1 MYYCKKCGAA
11 LTPEKRFCSQC
22 GTPVEEIASTAQ
34 PTTPQAETPAAAT
47 TAQPTAPQVE
57 TPAAA
62 TAQPTAPQAET
73 PAAATTAQ
81 PTAPQAET
89 PAAATAQPTTS
100 QVETPAAATAQPTAP
115 QVETPAAATTAQ
127 PAAPQAETP
136 AAATTAQPAAPQAET
151 PAAAP
156 TAQPTTSQ
164 AETPAAAATTQTTA
178 PQAETPAAPTA
189 QPAAPQAETPAAA
202 TTAQPTASQVETS
215 AAAPTAQP
223 TTSQVETP
231 AAAPTTQPTAPQVE
245 TPAAATTAQPTTSQA
260 DAPAAATTTQPTAP
274 QQAAAPQ
281 NGTPVS
287 PQPAATVPPQTAWQN
302 PQQQAQPTPNAGQPT
317 GQQPQMSWQDW
328 QNFQNWQNA
337 QQQGQK
343 AANNINL
350 SNGVQKL
357 EESDSFMFRSLGLTL
372 KTLMKKPVQLWG
384 LSLLGVI
391 LQSLS
396 NVLCAV
402 PPILGMGVSSTLSA
416 GMENVFLDA
425 YHQKEINSKQIFS
438 GFSSGKSFLR
448 IAGGMLWRTLWLFL
462 WALFALIPIVGW
474 VIAPIM
480 LVIKGISYS
489 FTPYLLLRK
498 KDLSPL
504 DALKRSMEMTKGYR
518 AKIFLTYLICY
529 AALLVIGLLL
539 FLIAQ
544 IPVIGFIIAGIVGV
558 VISVLCPLFFGVLR
572 AAMFTEVVRLE
583 KITDIEL

>member
-22 GTPVEEIASTAQ
+22 GTPVEEITSTAQ
-34 PTTPQAETPAAAT
+34 PTASQAEAPAAV
-47 TAQPTAPQVE
+47 P
-57 TPAAA
+57 
-62 TAQPTAPQAET
+62 TAQPTAPQADA
-73 PAAATTAQ
+73 PAAAPTTQ
-81 PTAPQAET
+81 PTTPQADA
-89 PAAATAQPTTS
+89 PAAAPTTQPT
-100 QVETPAAATAQPTAP
+100 
-115 QVETPAAATTAQ
+115 
-127 PAAPQAETP
+127 
-136 AAATTAQPAAPQAET
+136 APQAET

-156 TAQPTTSQ
+156 TAQPT
-164 AETPAAAATTQTTA
+164 A
-178 PQAETPAAPTA
+178 PQADVPAAAPTA
-189 QPAAPQAETPAAA
+189 QPTAPQAEASAAA
-202 TTAQPTASQVETS
+202 TTQPTAPQAEAS

-223 TTSQVETP
+223 T
-231 AAAPTTQPTAPQVE
+231 APQAE
-245 TPAAATTAQPTTSQA
+245 ASAAAATTQP
-260 DAPAAATTTQPTAP
+260 
-274 QQAAAPQ
+274 AAPQ

-287 PQPAATVPPQTAWQN
+287 PQPAATAQSQTAWQN
-302 PQQQAQPTPNAGQPT
+302 PQQQAQPTQNAGQPT

-343 AANNINL
+343 SANNMNL

-396 NVLCAV
+396 NLLCAA

-498 KDLSPL
+498 KDISPL

-518 AKIFLTYLICY
+518 GKIFLTYLICY

-539 FLIAQ
+539 FLIGH
-544 IPVIGFIIAGIVGV
+544 IPGIGIVLAGIIGV
-558 VISVLCPLFFGVLR
+558 VIGIFCPLFFGVLR

-583 KITDIEL
+583 KVTDIEL

>member
-22 GTPVEEIASTAQ
+22 GTPVEEITATTQPTTPQEETPTAATTTQPTAPQAETPAAVSTTQPTAPQADAPAAAATQPTAPQADAPAAVSTTQPAAPQAETPAAATAQ

-47 TAQPTAPQVE
+47 TAQPTE
-57 TPAAA
+57 TPAVAT
-62 TAQPTAPQAET
+62 TAQPTAPQAEASAAAAT
-73 PAAATTAQ
+73 AQPTAQPTAPQAEVPAAATTAQ
-81 PTAPQAET
+81 PTAPQADA
-89 PAAATAQPTTS
+89 PAA
-100 QVETPAAATAQPTAP
+100 V
-115 QVETPAAATTAQ
+115 TTAQ
-127 PAAPQAETP
+127 PA
-136 AAATTAQPAAPQAET
+136 
-151 PAAAP
+151 
-156 TAQPTTSQ
+156 
-164 AETPAAAATTQTTA
+164 
-178 PQAETPAAPTA
+178 
-189 QPAAPQAETPAAA
+189 
-202 TTAQPTASQVETS
+202 
-215 AAAPTAQP
+215 
-223 TTSQVETP
+223 
-231 AAAPTTQPTAPQVE
+231 
-245 TPAAATTAQPTTSQA
+245 
-260 DAPAAATTTQPTAP
+260 AP

-498 KDLSPL
+498 KDISPL

-518 AKIFLTYLICY
+518 GKIFLTYLICY
-529 AALLVIGLLL
+529 AALLVVGLLL
-539 FLIAQ
+539 FLIAK
-544 IPVIGFIIAGIVGV
+544 IGGFAVVLAGLIGLVIGIF
-558 VISVLCPLFFGVLR
+558 CPLFFGVLR

-583 KITDIEL
+583 KVTDIEL

>member
-22 GTPVEEIASTAQ
+22 GTPVEEITSTTQPTAPQAETLAAASTTQ
-34 PTTPQAETPAAAT
+34 PTAPQAETPAAST
-47 TAQPTAPQVE
+47 TQPTAPQAE
-57 TPAAA
+57 TPAAS
-62 TAQPTAPQAET
+62 TTQPTAPQAET
-73 PAAATTAQ
+73 PAAASTTQPTAPQEAAPAAASTTQPTAPQADAPAAASTTQ

-89 PAAATAQPTTS
+89 PAAASTT
-100 QVETPAAATAQPTAP
+100 QPTAP
-115 QVETPAAATTAQ
+115 
-127 PAAPQAETP
+127 
-136 AAATTAQPAAPQAET
+136 
-151 PAAAP
+151 
-156 TAQPTTSQ
+156 
-164 AETPAAAATTQTTA
+164 
-178 PQAETPAAPTA
+178 
-189 QPAAPQAETPAAA
+189 
-202 TTAQPTASQVETS
+202 
-215 AAAPTAQP
+215 
-223 TTSQVETP
+223 QVETP
-231 AAAPTTQPTAPQVE
+231 AAAPTTQPTAPQADA
-245 TPAAATTAQPTTSQA
+245 PATASTTQPTAPQA
-260 DAPAAATTTQPTAP
+260 DAPATAAATTQPTAP

-302 PQQQAQPTPNAGQPT
+302 PQQQAQPTQNAGQPT

-343 AANNINL
+343 SANNMNL

-396 NVLCAV
+396 NLLCAV

-498 KDLSPL
+498 KDISPL

-518 AKIFLTYLICY
+518 GKIFLTYLICY

-544 IPVIGFIIAGIVGV
+544 IPVIGFIIVGIVGV

>member
-34 PTTPQAETPAAAT
+34 PTTPQAEA
-47 TAQPTAPQVE
+47 
-57 TPAAA
+57 
-62 TAQPTAPQAET
+62 
-73 PAAATTAQ
+73 
-81 PTAPQAET
+81 
-89 PAAATAQPTTS
+89 
-100 QVETPAAATAQPTAP
+100 
-115 QVETPAAATTAQ
+115 
-127 PAAPQAETP
+127 
-136 AAATTAQPAAPQAET
+136 
-151 PAAAP
+151 
-156 TAQPTTSQ
+156 
-164 AETPAAAATTQTTA
+164 
-178 PQAETPAAPTA
+178 
-189 QPAAPQAETPAAA
+189 
-202 TTAQPTASQVETS
+202 
-215 AAAPTAQP
+215 
-223 TTSQVETP
+223 P
-231 AAAPTTQPTAPQVE
+231 AAAPTTQPTAPQAEAPVAAPTTQPTAPQAE
-245 TPAAATTAQPTTSQA
+245 TPVAASTTQPTAPQAETPAATATQPTAPQAEAPAAATTAQPTTPQA
-260 DAPAAATTTQPTAP
+260 EAPAAASTTQPTAPQAEAPAAASTTQPTAPQAEAPAAAATTQPTAPQAEAPAAATTAQPAASQAEASAAAPTAQPTAPQAEASAAATTQPTAPQAEASAAAAPTTQPTAP

-287 PQPAATVPPQTAWQN
+287 PQPAATVQSQTAWQN
-302 PQQQAQPTPNAGQPT
+302 PQQQAQPTQNAGQPT

-343 AANNINL
+343 SANNMNL

-396 NVLCAV
+396 NLLCAA

-498 KDLSPL
+498 KDISPL

-518 AKIFLTYLICY
+518 GKIFLTYLICY

-539 FLIAQ
+539 FLIGH
-544 IPVIGFIIAGIVGV
+544 IPGIGIVLAGIIGLVIGIF
-558 VISVLCPLFFGVLR
+558 CPLFFGVLR

-583 KITDIEL
+583 KVTDIEL

>member
-22 GTPVEEIASTAQ
+22 GTPVEEIAAIAQ
-34 PTTPQAETPAAAT
+34 PTTPQAETPAATTAQPAAPQAETPAAAPTTQPTASQAEIPAAAT

-62 TAQPTAPQAET
+62 TTTQPTAPQAE
-73 PAAATTAQ
+73 A
-81 PTAPQAET
+81 
-89 PAAATAQPTTS
+89 
-100 QVETPAAATAQPTAP
+100 
-115 QVETPAAATTAQ
+115 
-127 PAAPQAETP
+127 
-136 AAATTAQPAAPQAET
+136 
-151 PAAAP
+151 
-156 TAQPTTSQ
+156 
-164 AETPAAAATTQTTA
+164 
-178 PQAETPAAPTA
+178 
-189 QPAAPQAETPAAA
+189 
-202 TTAQPTASQVETS
+202 
-215 AAAPTAQP
+215 
-223 TTSQVETP
+223 P
-231 AAAPTTQPTAPQVE
+231 AAAPTTQPTAPQ
-245 TPAAATTAQPTTSQA
+245 A
-260 DAPAAATTTQPTAP
+260 DAPAAASTTQPTAP

-287 PQPAATVPPQTAWQN
+287 PQSSATTQQQAAWQN

-448 IAGGMLWRTLWLFL
+448 IAGGMLWRMLWLFL

-498 KDLSPL
+498 KDISPL
-504 DALKRSMEMTKGYR
+504 DALKRSMEMTKGVSRKNLPDLLNLLCCIACRWIVAILDRKDWRICSCSRWFDWLSDWNLLPVVLWCSASSNVHRSCTAGKSYR
-518 AKIFLTYLICY
+518 H
-529 AALLVIGLLL
+529 
-539 FLIAQ
+539 
-544 IPVIGFIIAGIVGV
+544 
-558 VISVLCPLFFGVLR
+558 
-572 AAMFTEVVRLE
+572 
-583 KITDIEL
+583 

>member
-34 PTTPQAETPAAAT
+34 PTAPQAEAPAAA
-47 TAQPTAPQVE
+47 P
-57 TPAAA
+57 

-73 PAAATTAQ
+73 PAAASTTQPTAPQAEAPAAASTAQPTASQAETPAAAPTAQPTAPQADAPAAAPTAQPTAPQADVPAAASTTQPTAPQAEASAAATTAQ

-89 PAAATAQPTTS
+89 PVAAP
-100 QVETPAAATAQPTAP
+100 TAQPTAS
-115 QVETPAAATTAQ
+115 QV
-127 PAAPQAETP
+127 
-136 AAATTAQPAAPQAET
+136 ET

-156 TAQPTTSQ
+156 TAQPTT
-164 AETPAAAATTQTTA
+164 
-178 PQAETPAAPTA
+178 
-189 QPAAPQAETPAAA
+189 PQAETPAAA
-202 TTAQPTASQVETS
+202 TTTQP
-215 AAAPTAQP
+215 AAPQADA
-223 TTSQVETP
+223 P
-231 AAAPTTQPTAPQVE
+231 AAVPTTQPTAPQAE
-245 TPAAATTAQPTTSQA
+245 ASAAAAATTQPT
-260 DAPAAATTTQPTAP
+260 
-274 QQAAAPQ
+274 APQ

-343 AANNINL
+343 SANNMNL

-396 NVLCAV
+396 NLLCAV

-498 KDLSPL
+498 KDISPL

-518 AKIFLTYLICY
+518 GKIFLTYLICY
-529 AALLVIGLLL
+529 AALLVVGLLL

>member
-22 GTPVEEIASTAQ
+22 GTPVEEITSTTQPTAPQAEASAAAATTQPTTPQAEAPAAAPTAQPTAPQAEAPAAASTAQ
-34 PTTPQAETPAAAT
+34 PTTPQAE
-47 TAQPTAPQVE
+47 APV
-57 TPAAA
+57 
-62 TAQPTAPQAET
+62 
-73 PAAATTAQ
+73 
-81 PTAPQAET
+81 
-89 PAAATAQPTTS
+89 
-100 QVETPAAATAQPTAP
+100 
-115 QVETPAAATTAQ
+115 
-127 PAAPQAETP
+127 
-136 AAATTAQPAAPQAET
+136 
-151 PAAAP
+151 
-156 TAQPTTSQ
+156 
-164 AETPAAAATTQTTA
+164 
-178 PQAETPAAPTA
+178 
-189 QPAAPQAETPAAA
+189 
-202 TTAQPTASQVETS
+202 
-215 AAAPTAQP
+215 
-223 TTSQVETP
+223 
-231 AAAPTTQPTAPQVE
+231 AAPTTQPTAPQAEAPAAAPTAQQAEAPAAAPTAQPTAPQADVPAAASTTQPTASQAE
-245 TPAAATTAQPTTSQA
+245 APAAAATTQPTAPQA
-260 DAPAAATTTQPTAP
+260 EASAASTTQPTAP

-343 AANNINL
+343 SANNMNL

-396 NVLCAV
+396 NLLCAV

-498 KDLSPL
+498 KDISPL

-518 AKIFLTYLICY
+518 GKIFLTYLICY
-529 AALLVIGLLL
+529 AALLVVGLLL

>member
-22 GTPVEEIASTAQ
+22 GTPVEEITSTTQPTAPQAETPAAAPTTQPTAPQVETPTAATTAQPTTSQVETPAASTTQPTAPQAETPAAASTTQPTAPQEAAPAAATTAQPTAPQVETPAAATTAQPTAPQAETPVAAPTAQPIASQVETPAAAPTAQ
-34 PTTPQAETPAAAT
+34 PTTPQVETPAAAT

-62 TAQPTAPQAET
+62 TTAQPTTSQVET

-81 PTAPQAET
+81 PTAPQAE
-89 PAAATAQPTTS
+89 
-100 QVETPAAATAQPTAP
+100 
-115 QVETPAAATTAQ
+115 
-127 PAAPQAETP
+127 
-136 AAATTAQPAAPQAET
+136 
-151 PAAAP
+151 
-156 TAQPTTSQ
+156 
-164 AETPAAAATTQTTA
+164 
-178 PQAETPAAPTA
+178 
-189 QPAAPQAETPAAA
+189 
-202 TTAQPTASQVETS
+202 AS
-215 AAAPTAQP
+215 
-223 TTSQVETP
+223 
-231 AAAPTTQPTAPQVE
+231 AAAPTTQPT
-245 TPAAATTAQPTTSQA
+245 
-260 DAPAAATTTQPTAP
+260 
-274 QQAAAPQ
+274 APQ

-287 PQPAATVPPQTAWQN
+287 PQPAATAQSQTAWQN
-302 PQQQAQPTPNAGQPT
+302 PQQQAQPTQNAGQPT

-396 NVLCAV
+396 NLLCAV

-498 KDLSPL
+498 KDISPL

-518 AKIFLTYLICY
+518 GKIFLTYLICY

-544 IPVIGFIIAGIVGV
+544 IPVIGFIIVGIVGV

>member
-22 GTPVEEIASTAQ
+22 GTPVEEITSTTQ
-34 PTTPQAETPAAAT
+34 PTAPQAETPAAAPT
-47 TAQPTAPQVE
+47 TQPTAPQAE

-62 TAQPTAPQAET
+62 STTQPTAPQAET

-81 PTAPQAET
+81 PTTSQVET
-89 PAAATAQPTTS
+89 PAAASTAQPTTS
-100 QVETPAAATAQPTAP
+100 QVETPAAAS
-115 QVETPAAATTAQ
+115 
-127 PAAPQAETP
+127 
-136 AAATTAQPAAPQAET
+136 
-151 PAAAP
+151 

-164 AETPAAAATTQTTA
+164 AETPAAASTT
-178 PQAETPAAPTA
+178 
-189 QPAAPQAETPAAA
+189 
-202 TTAQPTASQVETS
+202 QPTA
-215 AAAPTAQP
+215 P
-223 TTSQVETP
+223 QVETP
-231 AAAPTTQPTAPQVE
+231 AAAPTTQPTAPQAE
-245 TPAAATTAQPTTSQA
+245 ASAAATTQPT
-260 DAPAAATTTQPTAP
+260 
-274 QQAAAPQ
+274 APQ

-287 PQPAATVPPQTAWQN
+287 PQPAATAQSQTAWQN

-343 AANNINL
+343 SANNMNL

-396 NVLCAV
+396 NLLCAV

-489 FTPYLLLRK
+489 FIPYLLLRK
-498 KDLSPL
+498 KDISPL

-518 AKIFLTYLICY
+518 GKIFLTYLICY

-583 KITDIEL
+583 KVTDIEL

>member
-22 GTPVEEIASTAQ
+22 GTPVEEITST
-34 PTTPQAETPAAAT
+34 T
-47 TAQPTAPQVE
+47 
-57 TPAAA
+57 
-62 TAQPTAPQAET
+62 QPTAPQA
-73 PAAATTAQ
+73 
-81 PTAPQAET
+81 
-89 PAAATAQPTTS
+89 
-100 QVETPAAATAQPTAP
+100 
-115 QVETPAAATTAQ
+115 
-127 PAAPQAETP
+127 
-136 AAATTAQPAAPQAET
+136 
-151 PAAAP
+151 
-156 TAQPTTSQ
+156 
-164 AETPAAAATTQTTA
+164 
-178 PQAETPAAPTA
+178 
-189 QPAAPQAETPAAA
+189 
-202 TTAQPTASQVETS
+202 
-215 AAAPTAQP
+215 
-223 TTSQVETP
+223 ETP

-245 TPAAATTAQPTTSQA
+245 TPTAATTAQPTTSQVETPAASTTQPTAPQAETPAAASTTQPTAPQEAAPAAASTTQPTAPQA
-260 DAPAAATTTQPTAP
+260 DAPAAASTTQPTAPQAETPAAASTTQPTAPQVETPAAAPTTQPTAPQADAPATASTTQPTAPQADAPATAAATTQPTAP

-302 PQQQAQPTPNAGQPT
+302 PQQQAQPTQNAGQPT

-343 AANNINL
+343 SANNMNL

-396 NVLCAV
+396 NLLCAV

-498 KDLSPL
+498 KDISPL

-518 AKIFLTYLICY
+518 GKIFLTYLICY

-544 IPVIGFIIAGIVGV
+544 IPVIGFIIVGIVGV

>member
-34 PTTPQAETPAAAT
+34 PTTPQAETPAA
-47 TAQPTAPQVE
+47 
-57 TPAAA
+57 
-62 TAQPTAPQAET
+62 
-73 PAAATTAQ
+73 
-81 PTAPQAET
+81 
-89 PAAATAQPTTS
+89 
-100 QVETPAAATAQPTAP
+100 
-115 QVETPAAATTAQ
+115 
-127 PAAPQAETP
+127 
-136 AAATTAQPAAPQAET
+136 TTAQPAAPQAET

-156 TAQPTTSQ
+156 TTQPTAS
-164 AETPAAAATTQTTA
+164 
-178 PQAETPAAPTA
+178 
-189 QPAAPQAETPAAA
+189 QAETPAAA
-202 TTAQPTASQVETS
+202 TTAQPTTSQVETPAAATTTQPTAS
-215 AAAPTAQP
+215 QAETPAAPTAQP
-223 TTSQVETP
+223 TAPQVETP

-245 TPAAATTAQPTTSQA
+245 TPAAAPTTQPTASQAETPAAATTAQPTTPPQAETPAAAMTTQPTAPQAEAPAAAPTTQPTAPQVKTPAAAPTTQPTAPQA
-260 DAPAAATTTQPTAP
+260 DAPATASTTQPTAP

-448 IAGGMLWRTLWLFL
+448 IAGGMLWRMLWLFL

-498 KDLSPL
+498 KDISPL

-518 AKIFLTYLICY
+518 GKIFLTYLICY
-529 AALLVIGLLL
+529 AALLVVGLLL
-539 FLIAQ
+539 FLIAK
-544 IPVIGFIIAGIVGV
+544 IGGFAVVLAGLIGLVIGIF
-558 VISVLCPLFFGVLR
+558 CPLFFGVLR

-583 KITDIEL
+583 KVTDIEL

>member
-22 GTPVEEIASTAQ
+22 GTPVEEIAAIAQPTTPQAETPAATTAQPAAPQAETPAAAPTTQPTAPQADAPATATAQ
-34 PTTPQAETPAAAT
+34 PTAPQAETPAAAT
-47 TAQPTAPQVE
+47 TAQPT
-57 TPAAA
+57 TS
-62 TAQPTAPQAET
+62 QAET

-89 PAAATAQPTTS
+89 PAAAPTTQPTAS
-100 QVETPAAATAQPTAP
+100 QAEIPAAATTAQPTAP
-115 QVETPAAATTAQ
+115 QVETPAAATTTQ
-127 PAAPQAETP
+127 P
-136 AAATTAQPAAPQAET
+136 
-151 PAAAP
+151 
-156 TAQPTTSQ
+156 
-164 AETPAAAATTQTTA
+164 TA
-178 PQAETPAAPTA
+178 PQAEA
-189 QPAAPQAETPAAA
+189 
-202 TTAQPTASQVETS
+202 
-215 AAAPTAQP
+215 
-223 TTSQVETP
+223 P
-231 AAAPTTQPTAPQVE
+231 AAAPTTQPTAPQ
-245 TPAAATTAQPTTSQA
+245 A
-260 DAPAAATTTQPTAP
+260 DAPAAASTTQPTAP

-287 PQPAATVPPQTAWQN
+287 PQSSATTQQQAAWQN

-448 IAGGMLWRTLWLFL
+448 IAGGMLWRMLWLFL

-498 KDLSPL
+498 KDISPL

-518 AKIFLTYLICY
+518 GKIFLTYLICY
-529 AALLVIGLLL
+529 AALLVVGLLL
-539 FLIAQ
+539 FLIAK
-544 IPVIGFIIAGIVGV
+544 IGGFAVVLAGLIGLVIGIF
-558 VISVLCPLFFGVLR
+558 CPLFFGVLR

-583 KITDIEL
+583 KVTDIEL

>member
-22 GTPVEEIASTAQ
+22 GTPVEEITSTTQPTAPQAEASTAAATTQ
-34 PTTPQAETPAAAT
+34 PTTPQAETPAAAPT
-47 TAQPTAPQVE
+47 TQPTTPQADA
-57 TPAAA
+57 PAAA
-62 TAQPTAPQAET
+62 PTTQPTAPQA
-73 PAAATTAQ
+73 
-81 PTAPQAET
+81 
-89 PAAATAQPTTS
+89 
-100 QVETPAAATAQPTAP
+100 
-115 QVETPAAATTAQ
+115 
-127 PAAPQAETP
+127 
-136 AAATTAQPAAPQAET
+136 
-151 PAAAP
+151 
-156 TAQPTTSQ
+156 
-164 AETPAAAATTQTTA
+164 
-178 PQAETPAAPTA
+178 
-189 QPAAPQAETPAAA
+189 
-202 TTAQPTASQVETS
+202 
-215 AAAPTAQP
+215 
-223 TTSQVETP
+223 ETP
-231 AAAPTTQPTAPQVE
+231 AAAPTTQPTAPQ
-245 TPAAATTAQPTTSQA
+245 A
-260 DAPAAATTTQPTAP
+260 DAPAAAPTTQPTAPQAEAPAAAPTAQPTAPQAEASAAATTQPTAP

-287 PQPAATVPPQTAWQN
+287 PQPAATVQSQTAWQN
-302 PQQQAQPTPNAGQPT
+302 PQQQAQPTQNAGQPT

-343 AANNINL
+343 SANNMNL

-396 NVLCAV
+396 NLLCAA

-425 YHQKEINSKQIFS
+425 YHQKDINSKQIFS

-498 KDLSPL
+498 KDISPL

-518 AKIFLTYLICY
+518 GKIFLTYLICY

-539 FLIAQ
+539 FLIGH
-544 IPVIGFIIAGIVGV
+544 IPGIGIVLAGIIGLVIGIF
-558 VISVLCPLFFGVLR
+558 CPLFFGVLR

-583 KITDIEL
+583 KVTDIEL

>member
-22 GTPVEEIASTAQ
+22 GTPVEEITSTAQ
-34 PTTPQAETPAAAT
+34 PTAPQAETPAAAP
-47 TAQPTAPQVE
+47 TAQPTAPQAEAPAAAPTTQPTAPQADAPAAAPTTQPTAPQAE

-62 TAQPTAPQAET
+62 PTAQPTAPQAETPAAAPTAQPTAPQAET
-73 PAAATTAQ
+73 PAAATIQ
-81 PTAPQAET
+81 PTAPQAE
-89 PAAATAQPTTS
+89 AS
-100 QVETPAAATAQPTAP
+100 
-115 QVETPAAATTAQ
+115 AAATTAQ
-127 PAAPQAETP
+127 PA
-136 AAATTAQPAAPQAET
+136 
-151 PAAAP
+151 
-156 TAQPTTSQ
+156 
-164 AETPAAAATTQTTA
+164 
-178 PQAETPAAPTA
+178 
-189 QPAAPQAETPAAA
+189 
-202 TTAQPTASQVETS
+202 
-215 AAAPTAQP
+215 
-223 TTSQVETP
+223 
-231 AAAPTTQPTAPQVE
+231 
-245 TPAAATTAQPTTSQA
+245 
-260 DAPAAATTTQPTAP
+260 AP

-287 PQPAATVPPQTAWQN
+287 PQPAATVQSQTTWQN
-302 PQQQAQPTPNAGQPT
+302 PQQQAQPTQNAGQPT

-343 AANNINL
+343 SANNMNL

-396 NVLCAV
+396 NLLCAA

-425 YHQKEINSKQIFS
+425 YHQKDINSKQIFS

-480 LVIKGISYS
+480 LVVKGISYS

-498 KDLSPL
+498 KDISPL

-518 AKIFLTYLICY
+518 GKIFLTYLICY

-539 FLIAQ
+539 FLIGH
-544 IPVIGFIIAGIVGV
+544 IPGIGIVLAGIIGLVIGIF
-558 VISVLCPLFFGVLR
+558 CPLFFGVLR

-583 KITDIEL
+583 KVTDIEL

>member
-47 TAQPTAPQVE
+47 TAQPTAPQAETPAAASTTQPTASQAETPAAAPTAQPTAPQEETPAAAPTTQPTASQVETPAAAPTAPQVE

-73 PAAATTAQ
+73 PAAAPTTQ

-89 PAAATAQPTTS
+89 PTAAPTAQPTAPQADAPAAASTTQPTAPQAEAS
-100 QVETPAAATAQPTAP
+100 AAATAQPTAP
-115 QVETPAAATTAQ
+115 QVETPAAA
-127 PAAPQAETP
+127 
-136 AAATTAQPAAPQAET
+136 
-151 PAAAP
+151 P
-156 TAQPTTSQ
+156 TA
-164 AETPAAAATTQTTA
+164 
-178 PQAETPAAPTA
+178 
-189 QPAAPQAETPAAA
+189 
-202 TTAQPTASQVETS
+202 
-215 AAAPTAQP
+215 
-223 TTSQVETP
+223 
-231 AAAPTTQPTAPQVE
+231 
-245 TPAAATTAQPTTSQA
+245 
-260 DAPAAATTTQPTAP
+260 QPTAP

-287 PQPAATVPPQTAWQN
+287 PQSSATTQQQAAWQN

-448 IAGGMLWRTLWLFL
+448 IAGGMLWRMLWLFL

-498 KDLSPL
+498 KDISPL

-518 AKIFLTYLICY
+518 GKIFLTYLICY
-529 AALLVIGLLL
+529 AALLVVGLLL
-539 FLIAQ
+539 FLIAK
-544 IPVIGFIIAGIVGV
+544 IGGFAVVLAGLIGLVIGIF
-558 VISVLCPLFFGVLR
+558 CPLFFGVLR

-583 KITDIEL
+583 KVTDIEL

>member
-34 PTTPQAETPAAAT
+34 P
-47 TAQPTAPQVE
+47 
-57 TPAAA
+57 
-62 TAQPTAPQAET
+62 
-73 PAAATTAQ
+73 
-81 PTAPQAET
+81 
-89 PAAATAQPTTS
+89 
-100 QVETPAAATAQPTAP
+100 
-115 QVETPAAATTAQ
+115 
-127 PAAPQAETP
+127 
-136 AAATTAQPAAPQAET
+136 
-151 PAAAP
+151 
-156 TAQPTTSQ
+156 
-164 AETPAAAATTQTTA
+164 
-178 PQAETPAAPTA
+178 
-189 QPAAPQAETPAAA
+189 AAPQAETPAAA
-202 TTAQPTASQVETS
+202 TTAQPTTPQAETP
-215 AAAPTAQP
+215 AAAPTTQP
-223 TTSQVETP
+223 TASQAETP

-245 TPAAATTAQPTTSQA
+245 TPAAATTAQPTTSQVETPA
-260 DAPAAATTTQPTAP
+260 AAPTTQPTASQAETPAAATAQPTTPQAETPAAATTTQPTASQAETPAAATTTQPTASQAETPAAATAQPTTSQVETPAAAPTAQPTAPQVETPAAAPTAQPTAPQVKTPAAATTAQPTAPQAEAPAAAPTTQPTAP

-448 IAGGMLWRTLWLFL
+448 IAGGMLWRMLWLFL

-498 KDLSPL
+498 KDISPL

-518 AKIFLTYLICY
+518 GKIFLTYLICY
-529 AALLVIGLLL
+529 AALLVVGLLL
-539 FLIAQ
+539 FLIAK
-544 IPVIGFIIAGIVGV
+544 IGGFAVVLAGLIGLVIGIF
-558 VISVLCPLFFGVLR
+558 CPLFFGVLR

>member
-34 PTTPQAETPAAAT
+34 PTTPQAETPAATTAQPAAPQAETPAAAAT
-47 TAQPTAPQVE
+47 TQPTAPQVE

-62 TAQPTAPQAET
+62 PTTQPTAPQAETPAAAPTAQPTTSQVET

-89 PAAATAQPTTS
+89 PAAAT
-100 QVETPAAATAQPTAP
+100 TAQLT
-115 QVETPAAATTAQ
+115 
-127 PAAPQAETP
+127 
-136 AAATTAQPAAPQAET
+136 
-151 PAAAP
+151 
-156 TAQPTTSQ
+156 
-164 AETPAAAATTQTTA
+164 
-178 PQAETPAAPTA
+178 
-189 QPAAPQAETPAAA
+189 APQAETPAAA
-202 TTAQPTASQVETS
+202 TTAQPTT
-215 AAAPTAQP
+215 
-223 TTSQVETP
+223 
-231 AAAPTTQPTAPQVE
+231 PQVE
-245 TPAAATTAQPTTSQA
+245 TPAAATTTQPTAPQAEAPATASTTQPTAPQA
-260 DAPAAATTTQPTAP
+260 DAPATASTTQPTAP

>member
-22 GTPVEEIASTAQ
+22 GTPVEEITS
-34 PTTPQAETPAAAT
+34 AT
-47 TAQPTAPQVE
+47 
-57 TPAAA
+57 
-62 TAQPTAPQAET
+62 
-73 PAAATTAQ
+73 
-81 PTAPQAET
+81 
-89 PAAATAQPTTS
+89 
-100 QVETPAAATAQPTAP
+100 
-115 QVETPAAATTAQ
+115 
-127 PAAPQAETP
+127 
-136 AAATTAQPAAPQAET
+136 QPAAPQAET

-156 TAQPTTSQ
+156 TAQPT
-164 AETPAAAATTQTTA
+164 A
-178 PQAETPAAPTA
+178 PQAEAP
-189 QPAAPQAETPAAA
+189 
-202 TTAQPTASQVETS
+202 

-223 TTSQVETP
+223 TAPQAEAP
-231 AAAPTTQPTAPQVE
+231 AAAPTTQPTAPQADAPAAVSTTQPTAPQAE
-245 TPAAATTAQPTTSQA
+245 APAAATTAQPTTSQVETPVA
-260 DAPAAATTTQPTAP
+260 ATTAQPTTPQAEAPAAAPTTQPTAP
-274 QQAAAPQ
+274 QADAPAAAPTTQPTAPQ

-287 PQPAATVPPQTAWQN
+287 PQPAATAQSQTAWQN
-302 PQQQAQPTPNAGQPT
+302 PQQQAQPTQNAGQPT

-343 AANNINL
+343 SANNMNL

-396 NVLCAV
+396 NLLCAV

-498 KDLSPL
+498 KDISPL

-518 AKIFLTYLICY
+518 GKIFLTYLICY

-539 FLIAQ
+539 FLIGH
-544 IPVIGFIIAGIVGV
+544 IPGIGIVLAGIIGV
-558 VISVLCPLFFGVLR
+558 VIGIFCPLFFGVLR

>member
-22 GTPVEEIASTAQ
+22 GTPVEEITSTTQPTAPQAETPAAAPTTQ
-34 PTTPQAETPAAAT
+34 PTTSQVETPAAAT

-57 TPAAA
+57 TP
-62 TAQPTAPQAET
+62 T
-73 PAAATTAQ
+73 AATTAQ

-89 PAAATAQPTTS
+89 PAAASTT
-100 QVETPAAATAQPTAP
+100 QPTAP
-115 QVETPAAATTAQ
+115 
-127 PAAPQAETP
+127 
-136 AAATTAQPAAPQAET
+136 
-151 PAAAP
+151 
-156 TAQPTTSQ
+156 
-164 AETPAAAATTQTTA
+164 
-178 PQAETPAAPTA
+178 
-189 QPAAPQAETPAAA
+189 
-202 TTAQPTASQVETS
+202 
-215 AAAPTAQP
+215 
-223 TTSQVETP
+223 QVETP
-231 AAAPTTQPTAPQVE
+231 AAAPTTQPTAPQ
-245 TPAAATTAQPTTSQA
+245 A
-260 DAPAAATTTQPTAP
+260 DAPATASTTQPTAP
-274 QQAAAPQ
+274 QAEASAAAAATTQPTAPQ

-343 AANNINL
+343 SANNMNL

-396 NVLCAV
+396 NLLCAV

-498 KDLSPL
+498 KDISPL

-518 AKIFLTYLICY
+518 GKIFLTYLICY

-544 IPVIGFIIAGIVGV
+544 IPVIGFIIVGIVGV

>member
-22 GTPVEEIASTAQ
+22 GTPVEEITST
-34 PTTPQAETPAAAT
+34 T
-47 TAQPTAPQVE
+47 
-57 TPAAA
+57 
-62 TAQPTAPQAET
+62 QPTAPQAET
-73 PAAATTAQ
+73 PAAAPTTQPTAPQADAPAAASTTQ

-89 PAAATAQPTTS
+89 L
-100 QVETPAAATAQPTAP
+100 
-115 QVETPAAATTAQ
+115 
-127 PAAPQAETP
+127 
-136 AAATTAQPAAPQAET
+136 
-151 PAAAP
+151 
-156 TAQPTTSQ
+156 
-164 AETPAAAATTQTTA
+164 
-178 PQAETPAAPTA
+178 
-189 QPAAPQAETPAAA
+189 
-202 TTAQPTASQVETS
+202 
-215 AAAPTAQP
+215 
-223 TTSQVETP
+223 

-245 TPAAATTAQPTTSQA
+245 TPVAATTAQPTTPQAEAPAAAPTAPQA
-260 DAPAAATTTQPTAP
+260 DAPAAAPTTQPAAPQADAPAAVPTTQPTAP
-274 QQAAAPQ
+274 QAEASAAAATTQPTAPQ

-343 AANNINL
+343 SANNMNL

-498 KDLSPL
+498 KDISPL

-518 AKIFLTYLICY
+518 GKIFLTYLICY

-544 IPVIGFIIAGIVGV
+544 IPVIGFIIVGIVGV

>member
-34 PTTPQAETPAAAT
+34 PTT
-47 TAQPTAPQVE
+47 
-57 TPAAA
+57 
-62 TAQPTAPQAET
+62 PQAET

-202 TTAQPTASQVETS
+202 TTAQPTASQVETP

-245 TPAAATTAQPTTSQA
+245 TPAATTAQPTTSQA

>member
-34 PTTPQAETPAAAT
+34 PTTPQAETPAA
-47 TAQPTAPQVE
+47 
-57 TPAAA
+57 
-62 TAQPTAPQAET
+62 
-73 PAAATTAQ
+73 
-81 PTAPQAET
+81 
-89 PAAATAQPTTS
+89 
-100 QVETPAAATAQPTAP
+100 
-115 QVETPAAATTAQ
+115 TTAQ

-136 AAATTAQPAAPQAET
+136 AATTAQPAAP
-151 PAAAP
+151 
-156 TAQPTTSQ
+156 
-164 AETPAAAATTQTTA
+164 
-178 PQAETPAAPTA
+178 
-189 QPAAPQAETPAAA
+189 
-202 TTAQPTASQVETS
+202 
-215 AAAPTAQP
+215 
-223 TTSQVETP
+223 QVETP
-231 AAAPTTQPTAPQVE
+231 AAAPTTQPTASQAETPAAAPTAQPTASQAETSAAAPTTQPTAPQVK
-245 TPAAATTAQPTTSQA
+245 TPAAATTTQPTAPQAEAPAAAPTTQPTAPQA

-448 IAGGMLWRTLWLFL
+448 IAGGMLWRMLWLFL

-498 KDLSPL
+498 KDISPL

-518 AKIFLTYLICY
+518 GKIFLTYLICY
-529 AALLVIGLLL
+529 AALLVVGLLL
-539 FLIAQ
+539 FLIAK
-544 IPVIGFIIAGIVGV
+544 IGGFAVVLAGLIGLVIGIF
-558 VISVLCPLFFGVLR
+558 CPLFFGVLR

>member
-22 GTPVEEIASTAQ
+22 GTPVEEITS
-34 PTTPQAETPAAAT
+34 AT
-47 TAQPTAPQVE
+47 
-57 TPAAA
+57 
-62 TAQPTAPQAET
+62 
-73 PAAATTAQ
+73 
-81 PTAPQAET
+81 
-89 PAAATAQPTTS
+89 
-100 QVETPAAATAQPTAP
+100 
-115 QVETPAAATTAQ
+115 
-127 PAAPQAETP
+127 
-136 AAATTAQPAAPQAET
+136 QPAAPQAET

-156 TAQPTTSQ
+156 TAQPTAPQ
-164 AETPAAAATTQTTA
+164 AEAPTAQPTAPQAEASAAAATTQPTAPQAEAPAAAPTAQPTA
-178 PQAETPAAPTA
+178 PQAETPAAVPTT
-189 QPAAPQAETPAAA
+189 QPTAPQADAP
-202 TTAQPTASQVETS
+202 
-215 AAAPTAQP
+215 AAAPTTQP
-223 TTSQVETP
+223 TAPQAETP
-231 AAAPTTQPTAPQVE
+231 AAAPTTQPTAPQAE
-245 TPAAATTAQPTTSQA
+245 
-260 DAPAAATTTQPTAP
+260 APAAAAPTTQPT
-274 QQAAAPQ
+274 APQ

-287 PQPAATVPPQTAWQN
+287 PQSSATTQQQAAWQN

-343 AANNINL
+343 SANNMNL

-396 NVLCAV
+396 NLLCAA

-462 WALFALIPIVGW
+462 WTLFALIPIVGW

-539 FLIAQ
+539 FLIGH
-544 IPVIGFIIAGIVGV
+544 IPGIGIVLAGIIGV
-558 VISVLCPLFFGVLR
+558 VIGIFCPLFFGVLR

>member
-22 GTPVEEIASTAQ
+22 GTPVEEIAATAQ
-34 PTTPQAETPAAAT
+34 PTT
-47 TAQPTAPQVE
+47 
-57 TPAAA
+57 
-62 TAQPTAPQAET
+62 
-73 PAAATTAQ
+73 
-81 PTAPQAET
+81 PQAET

-136 AAATTAQPAAPQAET
+136 AAAPTTQPTAPQAETPAAATTAQPAAPQAET

-164 AETPAAAATTQTTA
+164 
-178 PQAETPAAPTA
+178 
-189 QPAAPQAETPAAA
+189 
-202 TTAQPTASQVETS
+202 
-215 AAAPTAQP
+215 
-223 TTSQVETP
+223 
-231 AAAPTTQPTAPQVE
+231 VE
-245 TPAAATTAQPTTSQA
+245 TPAAATTAQPTTPQA
-260 DAPAAATTTQPTAP
+260 EAPAAAPTTQPTAP

-302 PQQQAQPTPNAGQPT
+302 PQQQAQPTQNAGQPT

-498 KDLSPL
+498 KDISPL

-518 AKIFLTYLICY
+518 GKIFLTYLICY
-529 AALLVIGLLL
+529 AALLVVGLLL
-539 FLIAQ
+539 FLIAK
-544 IPVIGFIIAGIVGV
+544 IGGFAVVLAGLIGLVIGIF
-558 VISVLCPLFFGVLR
+558 CPLFFGVLR

-583 KITDIEL
+583 KVTDIEL

>member
-22 GTPVEEIASTAQ
+22 GTPVEEITSTTQ
-34 PTTPQAETPAAAT
+34 PTAPQAETPAAAPTTQPTAPQVETPAASTTQPTAPQAETPAAASTTQPTAPQEAAPAAAT

-62 TAQPTAPQAET
+62 T
-73 PAAATTAQ
+73 TT
-81 PTAPQAET
+81 
-89 PAAATAQPTTS
+89 
-100 QVETPAAATAQPTAP
+100 
-115 QVETPAAATTAQ
+115 Q
-127 PAAPQAETP
+127 PAAPQADAP
-136 AAATTAQPAAPQAET
+136 AA
-151 PAAAP
+151 
-156 TAQPTTSQ
+156 
-164 AETPAAAATTQTTA
+164 
-178 PQAETPAAPTA
+178 
-189 QPAAPQAETPAAA
+189 
-202 TTAQPTASQVETS
+202 V
-215 AAAPTAQP
+215 
-223 TTSQVETP
+223 
-231 AAAPTTQPTAPQVE
+231 PTTQPTAPQAE
-245 TPAAATTAQPTTSQA
+245 ASAAAAATTQPT
-260 DAPAAATTTQPTAP
+260 
-274 QQAAAPQ
+274 APQ

-287 PQPAATVPPQTAWQN
+287 PQPAATAQSQTAWQN
-302 PQQQAQPTPNAGQPT
+302 PQQQAQPTQNAGQPT

-343 AANNINL
+343 SANNMNL

-498 KDLSPL
+498 KDISPL

-518 AKIFLTYLICY
+518 GKIFLTYLICY
-529 AALLVIGLLL
+529 AALLVVGLLL
-539 FLIAQ
+539 FLLAKIGGFAVVLAGL
-544 IPVIGFIIAGIVGV
+544 IGLVIGIF
-558 VISVLCPLFFGVLR
+558 CPLFFGVLR

-583 KITDIEL
+583 KVTDIEL

>member
-34 PTTPQAETPAAAT
+34 PTTPQAETPAAT
-47 TAQPTAPQVE
+47 TAQPAAPQAETLAAAPTTQPTAPQVE

-62 TAQPTAPQAET
+62 PTAQPTASQAETPAAAPTTQPTAPQAET
-73 PAAATTAQ
+73 P
-81 PTAPQAET
+81 
-89 PAAATAQPTTS
+89 
-100 QVETPAAATAQPTAP
+100 
-115 QVETPAAATTAQ
+115 AATTAQ

-136 AAATTAQPAAPQAET
+136 AAATTAQP
-151 PAAAP
+151 
-156 TAQPTTSQ
+156 TT
-164 AETPAAAATTQTTA
+164 
-178 PQAETPAAPTA
+178 
-189 QPAAPQAETPAAA
+189 PQAETPAAA
-202 TTAQPTASQVETS
+202 TTAQPTAPQAEAS
-215 AAAPTAQP
+215 AAATAQP
-223 TTSQVETP
+223 TAPQVETPAAATTTQPTAPQAEAP

-245 TPAAATTAQPTTSQA
+245 TPAAAPAAQPTAPQA
-260 DAPAAATTTQPTAP
+260 NAPATASTTQPTAP

-287 PQPAATVPPQTAWQN
+287 PQSSATTQQQAAWQN

-448 IAGGMLWRTLWLFL
+448 IAGGMLWRMLWLFL

-498 KDLSPL
+498 KDISPL

-518 AKIFLTYLICY
+518 GKIFLTYLICY
-529 AALLVIGLLL
+529 AALLVVGLLL
-539 FLIAQ
+539 FLIAK
-544 IPVIGFIIAGIVGV
+544 IGGFAVVLAGLIGLVIGIF
-558 VISVLCPLFFGVLR
+558 CPLFFGVLR

-583 KITDIEL
+583 KVTDIEL

>member
-22 GTPVEEIASTAQ
+22 GTPVEEITSTAQPTAPQAEAPAAASTAQ
-34 PTTPQAETPAAAT
+34 PTTPQAEAPAAAPT
-47 TAQPTAPQVE
+47 TQPTAPQAE
-57 TPAAA
+57 APAAA
-62 TAQPTAPQAET
+62 PTAQPTAPQAEAPAAAPT
-73 PAAATTAQ
+73 AQPTAPQADAPAAATTAQ
-81 PTAPQAET
+81 PTAPQAD
-89 PAAATAQPTTS
+89 A
-100 QVETPAAATAQPTAP
+100 
-115 QVETPAAATTAQ
+115 
-127 PAAPQAETP
+127 
-136 AAATTAQPAAPQAET
+136 

-156 TAQPTTSQ
+156 TAQPT
-164 AETPAAAATTQTTA
+164 
-178 PQAETPAAPTA
+178 
-189 QPAAPQAETPAAA
+189 
-202 TTAQPTASQVETS
+202 
-215 AAAPTAQP
+215 
-223 TTSQVETP
+223 
-231 AAAPTTQPTAPQVE
+231 
-245 TPAAATTAQPTTSQA
+245 
-260 DAPAAATTTQPTAP
+260 AP
-274 QQAAAPQ
+274 QQAVALQ

-302 PQQQAQPTPNAGQPT
+302 PQQQAQPTQNAGQLT

-343 AANNINL
+343 SANNMNL

-396 NVLCAV
+396 NLLCAA

-425 YHQKEINSKQIFS
+425 YHQKDINSKQIFS

-498 KDLSPL
+498 KDISPL

-518 AKIFLTYLICY
+518 GKIFLTYLICY

-539 FLIAQ
+539 FLIGH
-544 IPVIGFIIAGIVGV
+544 IPGIGIVLAGIIGV
-558 VISVLCPLFFGVLR
+558 VIGIFCPLFFGVLR

-583 KITDIEL
+583 KVTDIEL

>member
-34 PTTPQAETPAAAT
+34 PTASQAEAPAAAST
-47 TAQPTAPQVE
+47 T
-57 TPAAA
+57 
-62 TAQPTAPQAET
+62 QPTAPQAET
-73 PAAATTAQ
+73 PAAAPTTQPTTPQAETPVAASTTQ

-89 PAAATAQPTTS
+89 PAAASTT
-100 QVETPAAATAQPTAP
+100 QPTAP
-115 QVETPAAATTAQ
+115 QADAPAAASTTQ
-127 PAAPQAETP
+127 PTAPQADAP
-136 AAATTAQPAAPQAET
+136 AAASTTQPTAPQAET

-156 TAQPTTSQ
+156 TT
-164 AETPAAAATTQTTA
+164 
-178 PQAETPAAPTA
+178 
-189 QPAAPQAETPAAA
+189 QPAAPQADAPAA
-202 TTAQPTASQVETS
+202 V
-215 AAAPTAQP
+215 
-223 TTSQVETP
+223 
-231 AAAPTTQPTAPQVE
+231 PTTQPTAPQAE
-245 TPAAATTAQPTTSQA
+245 ASAAAA
-260 DAPAAATTTQPTAP
+260 TTQPTAP

-302 PQQQAQPTPNAGQPT
+302 PQQQAQPTQNAGQPT

-343 AANNINL
+343 SANNMNL

-396 NVLCAV
+396 NLLCAV

-498 KDLSPL
+498 KDISPL

-518 AKIFLTYLICY
+518 GKIFLTYLICY

>member
-22 GTPVEEIASTAQ
+22 GTPVEEITS
-34 PTTPQAETPAAAT
+34 AT
-47 TAQPTAPQVE
+47 
-57 TPAAA
+57 
-62 TAQPTAPQAET
+62 
-73 PAAATTAQ
+73 
-81 PTAPQAET
+81 
-89 PAAATAQPTTS
+89 
-100 QVETPAAATAQPTAP
+100 
-115 QVETPAAATTAQ
+115 
-127 PAAPQAETP
+127 
-136 AAATTAQPAAPQAET
+136 QPAAPQAET

-156 TAQPTTSQ
+156 TTQP
-164 AETPAAAATTQTTA
+164 TA
-178 PQAETPAAPTA
+178 PQADA
-189 QPAAPQAETPAAA
+189 
-202 TTAQPTASQVETS
+202 
-215 AAAPTAQP
+215 
-223 TTSQVETP
+223 P
-231 AAAPTTQPTAPQVE
+231 AAAPTTQPTAPQAE
-245 TPAAATTAQPTTSQA
+245 TPAAVP
-260 DAPAAATTTQPTAP
+260 TTQPTAP
-274 QQAAAPQ
+274 QAEAPAAAAPTTQPTAPQ

-287 PQPAATVPPQTAWQN
+287 PQPAATAQSQTAWQN
-302 PQQQAQPTPNAGQPT
+302 PQQQAQPTQNAGQPT

-343 AANNINL
+343 SANNMNL

-396 NVLCAV
+396 NLLCAV

-539 FLIAQ
+539 FLIAK
-544 IPVIGFIIAGIVGV
+544 IPVIGFIIVGIVGV

-583 KITDIEL
+583 KVTDIEL

>member
-22 GTPVEEIASTAQ
+22 GTPVEEITSTTQ
-34 PTTPQAETPAAAT
+34 PTAPQAETPAAASTTQPTAPQAETPTAAT
-47 TAQPTAPQVE
+47 TAQPTTSQVE
-57 TPAAA
+57 TPAASTTQPTA
-62 TAQPTAPQAET
+62 PQAETPAAASTTQPTAPQAEAPAAAPTAQPTAPQAET
-73 PAAATTAQ
+73 PAAAPTTQPTAPQADAPAAAATTQ

-89 PAAATAQPTTS
+89 L
-100 QVETPAAATAQPTAP
+100 
-115 QVETPAAATTAQ
+115 
-127 PAAPQAETP
+127 
-136 AAATTAQPAAPQAET
+136 
-151 PAAAP
+151 
-156 TAQPTTSQ
+156 
-164 AETPAAAATTQTTA
+164 
-178 PQAETPAAPTA
+178 
-189 QPAAPQAETPAAA
+189 
-202 TTAQPTASQVETS
+202 
-215 AAAPTAQP
+215 
-223 TTSQVETP
+223 

-245 TPAAATTAQPTTSQA
+245 TPVAATTAQPTTPQAEAPAAAPTAPQA
-260 DAPAAATTTQPTAP
+260 DAPAAAPTTQPAAPQADAPAAVPTTQPTAP
-274 QQAAAPQ
+274 QAEASAAAATTQPTAPQ

-343 AANNINL
+343 SANNMNL

-498 KDLSPL
+498 KDISPL

-518 AKIFLTYLICY
+518 GKIFLTYLICY

-544 IPVIGFIIAGIVGV
+544 IPVIGFIIVGIVGV

>member
-22 GTPVEEIASTAQ
+22 GTPVEEITS
-34 PTTPQAETPAAAT
+34 AT
-47 TAQPTAPQVE
+47 
-57 TPAAA
+57 
-62 TAQPTAPQAET
+62 
-73 PAAATTAQ
+73 
-81 PTAPQAET
+81 
-89 PAAATAQPTTS
+89 
-100 QVETPAAATAQPTAP
+100 
-115 QVETPAAATTAQ
+115 
-127 PAAPQAETP
+127 
-136 AAATTAQPAAPQAET
+136 QPAAPQAET

-156 TAQPTTSQ
+156 TPQPTASQ
-164 AETPAAAATTQTTA
+164 AETPAAAPTAQPTA
-178 PQAETPAAPTA
+178 PQAEAPVAATTQPT
-189 QPAAPQAETPAAA
+189 APQAEASAAATIQPTAPQAEAPVAATTQPTTPQAEAPVAA
-202 TTAQPTASQVETS
+202 TTAQPTAPQAE
-215 AAAPTAQP
+215 A
-223 TTSQVETP
+223 P
-231 AAAPTTQPTAPQVE
+231 AAAPTTQPT
-245 TPAAATTAQPTTSQA
+245 
-260 DAPAAATTTQPTAP
+260 
-274 QQAAAPQ
+274 APQ

-287 PQPAATVPPQTAWQN
+287 PQPAATAQSQTAWQN
-302 PQQQAQPTPNAGQPT
+302 PQQQAQPTQNAGQPT

-343 AANNINL
+343 SANNMNL

-384 LSLLGVI
+384 LSLLGVL

-396 NVLCAV
+396 NLLCAA

-498 KDLSPL
+498 KDISPL

-518 AKIFLTYLICY
+518 GKIFLTYLICY
-529 AALLVIGLLL
+529 AALLVVGLLL
-539 FLIAQ
+539 FLIAK
-544 IPVIGFIIAGIVGV
+544 IGGFAVVLAGLIGLVIGIF
-558 VISVLCPLFFGVLR
+558 CPLFFGVLR

-583 KITDIEL
+583 KVTDIEL

>member
-34 PTTPQAETPAAAT
+34 PTASQAETPAAAT
-47 TAQPTAPQVE
+47 IAQPTAS
-57 TPAAA
+57 
-62 TAQPTAPQAET
+62 QAET
-73 PAAATTAQ
+73 PAAAATTQ

-127 PAAPQAETP
+127 PAAPQVETP
-136 AAATTAQPAAPQAET
+136 AAATTTQP
-151 PAAAP
+151 
-156 TAQPTTSQ
+156 
-164 AETPAAAATTQTTA
+164 TA
-178 PQAETPAAPTA
+178 PQAEA
-189 QPAAPQAETPAAA
+189 
-202 TTAQPTASQVETS
+202 
-215 AAAPTAQP
+215 
-223 TTSQVETP
+223 P
-231 AAAPTTQPTAPQVE
+231 AAAPTTQPTAPQADA
-245 TPAAATTAQPTTSQA
+245 PATASTTQPTAPQA
-260 DAPAAATTTQPTAP
+260 DAPATATTTQPTAP

-287 PQPAATVPPQTAWQN
+287 PQSSATTQQQAAWQN

-343 AANNINL
+343 AANNINF

-448 IAGGMLWRTLWLFL
+448 IAGGMLWKTLWLFL

-498 KDLSPL
+498 KDISPL

-518 AKIFLTYLICY
+518 GKIFLTYLICY
-529 AALLVIGLLL
+529 AALLVVGLLL
-539 FLIAQ
+539 FLIAK
-544 IPVIGFIIAGIVGV
+544 IGGFAVVLAGLIGLVIGIF
-558 VISVLCPLFFGVLR
+558 CPLFFGVLR

-583 KITDIEL
+583 KVTDIEL

>member
-34 PTTPQAETPAAAT
+34 PTTPQAETPAA
-47 TAQPTAPQVE
+47 
-57 TPAAA
+57 
-62 TAQPTAPQAET
+62 
-73 PAAATTAQ
+73 
-81 PTAPQAET
+81 
-89 PAAATAQPTTS
+89 
-100 QVETPAAATAQPTAP
+100 
-115 QVETPAAATTAQ
+115 
-127 PAAPQAETP
+127 
-136 AAATTAQPAAPQAET
+136 TTAQPAAPQAET

-156 TAQPTTSQ
+156 TAQPTAPQ
-164 AETPAAAATTQTTA
+164 AEASAAAATTQPTA
-178 PQAETPAAPTA
+178 PQAETPAAAPTA
-189 QPAAPQAETPAAA
+189 QPTASQAETPAAAPTAQPTASQAETPAAA
-202 TTAQPTASQVETS
+202 TAQPTAPQAEAP

-223 TTSQVETP
+223 TAPQAEASAAATTQPTAPQVKTP
-231 AAAPTTQPTAPQVE
+231 AAATTTQPAAPQADAPAAVPTTQPTAPQAE
-245 TPAAATTAQPTTSQA
+245 ASAAAAATTQPT
-260 DAPAAATTTQPTAP
+260 
-274 QQAAAPQ
+274 APQ

-287 PQPAATVPPQTAWQN
+287 PQSSATTQQQAAWQN

-343 AANNINL
+343 SANNMNL

-396 NVLCAV
+396 NLLCAV

-462 WALFALIPIVGW
+462 WTLFALIPIVGW

-498 KDLSPL
+498 KDISPL

-518 AKIFLTYLICY
+518 GKIFLTYLICY

-583 KITDIEL
+583 KVTDIEL

>member
-34 PTTPQAETPAAAT
+34 P
-47 TAQPTAPQVE
+47 
-57 TPAAA
+57 
-62 TAQPTAPQAET
+62 
-73 PAAATTAQ
+73 
-81 PTAPQAET
+81 
-89 PAAATAQPTTS
+89 
-100 QVETPAAATAQPTAP
+100 
-115 QVETPAAATTAQ
+115 
-127 PAAPQAETP
+127 
-136 AAATTAQPAAPQAET
+136 AAPQAET

-156 TAQPTTSQ
+156 TTQPTAPQAEASAAAPTTQPTASQ
-164 AETPAAAATTQTTA
+164 AETPAAAPTTQ
-178 PQAETPAAPTA
+178 PTA
-189 QPAAPQAETPAAA
+189 SQAETPAAA
-202 TTAQPTASQVETS
+202 T
-215 AAAPTAQP
+215 TAQP

-231 AAAPTTQPTAPQVE
+231 AAAPTTQPTAPQAETPAAATAQPTTPQAE
-245 TPAAATTAQPTTSQA
+245 TPAAATTAQPTTSQVET
-260 DAPAAATTTQPTAP
+260 PAVATTAQPTAP

-448 IAGGMLWRTLWLFL
+448 IAGGMLWKTLWLFL

-489 FTPYLLLRK
+489 FTLYLLLRK
-498 KDLSPL
+498 KDISPL

-518 AKIFLTYLICY
+518 GKIFLTYLICY
-529 AALLVIGLLL
+529 AALLVVGLLL
-539 FLIAQ
+539 FLIAK
-544 IPVIGFIIAGIVGV
+544 IGGFAVVLAGLIGLVIGIF
-558 VISVLCPLFFGVLR
+558 CPLFFGVLR

-583 KITDIEL
+583 KVTDIEL

>member
-22 GTPVEEIASTAQ
+22 GTPVEEIA
-34 PTTPQAETPAAAT
+34 T
-47 TAQPTAPQVE
+47 TAQPTAPQAE
-57 TPAAA
+57 TPAVAT
-62 TAQPTAPQAET
+62 TAQPTASQAET

-81 PTAPQAET
+81 PTAPQAE
-89 PAAATAQPTTS
+89 A
-100 QVETPAAATAQPTAP
+100 
-115 QVETPAAATTAQ
+115 
-127 PAAPQAETP
+127 
-136 AAATTAQPAAPQAET
+136 

-156 TAQPTTSQ
+156 TT
-164 AETPAAAATTQTTA
+164 
-178 PQAETPAAPTA
+178 
-189 QPAAPQAETPAAA
+189 
-202 TTAQPTASQVETS
+202 QPTASQ
-215 AAAPTAQP
+215 A
-223 TTSQVETP
+223 ETP

-245 TPAAATTAQPTTSQA
+245 TPAAAPTAQPTTSQVETPAATTAQPAAPQAETPAAAPTTQPTVPQVETPAAATTTQPTAPQAEAPAAAPTTQLIAPQA
-260 DAPAAATTTQPTAP
+260 DAPATASTTQPTAP

-287 PQPAATVPPQTAWQN
+287 PQSSATTQQQAAWQN

-498 KDLSPL
+498 KDISPL

-518 AKIFLTYLICY
+518 GKIFLTYLICY
-529 AALLVIGLLL
+529 AALLVVGLLL
-539 FLIAQ
+539 FLIAKLGTFAVVLAGL
-544 IPVIGFIIAGIVGV
+544 IGLVIGIF
-558 VISVLCPLFFGVLR
+558 CPLFFGVLR

>member
-22 GTPVEEIASTAQ
+22 GTPVEEIAATAQPTTPQAETPAATTTAQPTAPQAEASAAAATAQPTAPQAEASAAAATAQ

-47 TAQPTAPQVE
+47 TTQPTAPQVETPAAATAQPTAPQVE

-89 PAAATAQPTTS
+89 PAAAPTTQPTAS
-100 QVETPAAATAQPTAP
+100 QAEIPAAATTTQPTAP
-115 QVETPAAATTAQ
+115 Q
-127 PAAPQAETP
+127 AE
-136 AAATTAQPAAPQAET
+136 A
-151 PAAAP
+151 
-156 TAQPTTSQ
+156 
-164 AETPAAAATTQTTA
+164 
-178 PQAETPAAPTA
+178 
-189 QPAAPQAETPAAA
+189 
-202 TTAQPTASQVETS
+202 
-215 AAAPTAQP
+215 
-223 TTSQVETP
+223 P
-231 AAAPTTQPTAPQVE
+231 AAAPTTQPTAPQAE
-245 TPAAATTAQPTTSQA
+245 TPAAAS
-260 DAPAAATTTQPTAP
+260 TTQPTAP
-274 QQAAAPQ
+274 HQAAAPQ

-287 PQPAATVPPQTAWQN
+287 PQPAATAQSQTAWQN

-498 KDLSPL
+498 KDISPL

-518 AKIFLTYLICY
+518 GKIFLTYLICY
-529 AALLVIGLLL
+529 AALLVVGLLL
-539 FLIAQ
+539 FLIAK
-544 IPVIGFIIAGIVGV
+544 IGGFAVVLAGLIGLVIGIF
-558 VISVLCPLFFGVLR
+558 CPLFFGVLR

-583 KITDIEL
+583 KVTDIEL

>member
-22 GTPVEEIASTAQ
+22 GTPVEEITST
-34 PTTPQAETPAAAT
+34 T
-47 TAQPTAPQVE
+47 
-57 TPAAA
+57 
-62 TAQPTAPQAET
+62 QPTAPQAET
-73 PAAATTAQ
+73 PAAAPTTQ
-81 PTAPQAET
+81 PTAPQAE
-89 PAAATAQPTTS
+89 A
-100 QVETPAAATAQPTAP
+100 
-115 QVETPAAATTAQ
+115 
-127 PAAPQAETP
+127 
-136 AAATTAQPAAPQAET
+136 

-156 TAQPTTSQ
+156 TAQPTAPQ
-164 AETPAAAATTQTTA
+164 ADAPATASTTQPTA
-178 PQAETPAAPTA
+178 PQAETL
-189 QPAAPQAETPAAA
+189 
-202 TTAQPTASQVETS
+202 
-215 AAAPTAQP
+215 
-223 TTSQVETP
+223 

-245 TPAAATTAQPTTSQA
+245 TPVAATTAQPTTPQAEAPAAAPTAPQA
-260 DAPAAATTTQPTAP
+260 DAPAAAPTTQPAAPQADAPAAVPTTQPTAP
-274 QQAAAPQ
+274 QAEASAAAATTQPTAPQ

-343 AANNINL
+343 SANNMNL

-396 NVLCAV
+396 NLLCAV

-498 KDLSPL
+498 KDISPL

-518 AKIFLTYLICY
+518 GKIFLTYLICY

-544 IPVIGFIIAGIVGV
+544 IPVIGFIIVGIVGV

>member
-22 GTPVEEIASTAQ
+22 GTPVEEIAATAQ
-34 PTTPQAETPAAAT
+34 PTTPQAETPAAT
-47 TAQPTAPQVE
+47 T
-57 TPAAA
+57 
-62 TAQPTAPQAET
+62 TAQPTAPQAEAS
-73 PAAATTAQ
+73 AAAATAQ
-81 PTAPQAET
+81 PTTPQAET

-136 AAATTAQPAAPQAET
+136 AAAPTTQPTAPQAETPAAATTAQPAAPQAET

-164 AETPAAAATTQTTA
+164 
-178 PQAETPAAPTA
+178 
-189 QPAAPQAETPAAA
+189 
-202 TTAQPTASQVETS
+202 
-215 AAAPTAQP
+215 
-223 TTSQVETP
+223 
-231 AAAPTTQPTAPQVE
+231 VE
-245 TPAAATTAQPTTSQA
+245 TPAAATTAQPTTPQA
-260 DAPAAATTTQPTAP
+260 EAPAAAPTTQPTAP

-302 PQQQAQPTPNAGQPT
+302 PQQQAQPTQNAGQPT

-498 KDLSPL
+498 KDISPL

-518 AKIFLTYLICY
+518 GKIFLTYLICY
-529 AALLVIGLLL
+529 AALLVVGLLL
-539 FLIAQ
+539 FLIAK
-544 IPVIGFIIAGIVGV
+544 IGGFAVVLAGLIGLVIGIF
-558 VISVLCPLFFGVLR
+558 CPLFFGVLR

-583 KITDIEL
+583 KVTDIEL

>member
-22 GTPVEEIASTAQ
+22 GTPVEEITS
-34 PTTPQAETPAAAT
+34 AT
-47 TAQPTAPQVE
+47 
-57 TPAAA
+57 
-62 TAQPTAPQAET
+62 
-73 PAAATTAQ
+73 
-81 PTAPQAET
+81 
-89 PAAATAQPTTS
+89 
-100 QVETPAAATAQPTAP
+100 
-115 QVETPAAATTAQ
+115 
-127 PAAPQAETP
+127 
-136 AAATTAQPAAPQAET
+136 QPAAPQAET

-156 TAQPTTSQ
+156 TTQPTAPQ
-164 AETPAAAATTQTTA
+164 ADAPATAATTQPTA
-178 PQAETPAAPTA
+178 PQAAA
-189 QPAAPQAETPAAA
+189 
-202 TTAQPTASQVETS
+202 
-215 AAAPTAQP
+215 
-223 TTSQVETP
+223 P
-231 AAAPTTQPTAPQVE
+231 AAAPTTQPTAPQAEAPAAAPTAQPTAPQAE
-245 TPAAATTAQPTTSQA
+245 TPAAVPTTQPTAPQA
-260 DAPAAATTTQPTAP
+260 DAPAAAPTTQPTAP
-274 QQAAAPQ
+274 QAETPAAVPTTQPTAPQAEAPAAAAPTTQPTAPQ

-287 PQPAATVPPQTAWQN
+287 PQPAATAQSQTAWQN
-302 PQQQAQPTPNAGQPT
+302 PQQQAQPTQNAGQPT

-343 AANNINL
+343 SANNMNL

-396 NVLCAV
+396 NLLCAV

-539 FLIAQ
+539 FLIAK
-544 IPVIGFIIAGIVGV
+544 IPVIGFIIVGIVGV

-583 KITDIEL
+583 KVTDIEL